1 MASEHVERRLAAI
14 LVADLVGYSRLV
26 GADEEGTIARL
37 GALREELID
46 PCIDKHH
53 GRIVKTAGDGLLV
66 GFATALDMWI
76 TRCREFS
83 HIPTAQQQP
92 FLTKSD
98 GKPSADI
105 PDVHNRVVIS

>member
-53 GRIVKTAGDGLLV
+53 GRIVKTAGESLLV
-66 GFATALDMWI
+66 EFASAVDAVRCAVEFQRALAE
-76 TRCREFS
+76 RES
-83 HIPTAQQQP
+83 GQPVDLRIP
-92 FLTKSD
+92 
-98 GKPSADI
+98 
-105 PDVHNRVVIS
+105 HRH